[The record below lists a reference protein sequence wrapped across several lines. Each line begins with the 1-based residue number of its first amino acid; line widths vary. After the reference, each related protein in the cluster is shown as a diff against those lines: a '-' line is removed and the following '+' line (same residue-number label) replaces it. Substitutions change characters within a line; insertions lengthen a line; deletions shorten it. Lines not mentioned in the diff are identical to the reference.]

1 MKLKGKTAIITGS
14 SMGIGKAIAYRL
26 ANEGANVVVNG
37 RNEEKLLATTAFLR
51 NLGFEASAFQGD
63 MTDTETCKK
72 MVDFTLEQYGG
83 IDILVNNVGVGARGF
98 IENTNPEVF
107 KYIINS
113 NVLGAVYPTLEA
125 MPHIKASKGSVIFI
139 SSLAG
144 FRGMPNFGPYGM
156 SKMALTSLAE
166 SLRVE
171 TAKDGVH
178 VGIVY
183 VGMTKND
190 PEKRVLHAD
199 GSWKNLEL
207 HDGLFVDSPD
217 DSARAV
223 LDVLHNRSFKK
234 IVSVKGKVYY
244 WLQMLAPWFVDFTF
258 RHKIETIEEVQK

>member
-1 MKLKGKTAIITGS
+1 MNLKGKTAIITGS

-26 ANEGANVVVNG
+26 AIEGANIIVNG
-37 RNEEKLLATTAFLR
+37 RNEEKLLATTASLR
-51 NLGFEASAFQGD
+51 NPGFETSAFQGD
-63 MTDTETCKK
+63 VTNPETCKK
-72 MVDFTLEQYGG
+72 LVDFALEKYGG
-83 IDILVNNVGVGARGF
+83 IDILINNVGVGARGF

-113 NVLGAVYPTLEA
+113 NILGAVYPTLEA

-144 FRGMPNFGPYGM
+144 FRGMPNSAPYCM

-166 SLRVE
+166 SMHVE

-199 GSWKNLEL
+199 GSWTNLEQ
-207 HDGLFVDSPD
+207 HDGIFVDSPD
-217 DSARAV
+217 DTARAV
-223 LDVLHNRSFKK
+223 LDVLYNRSFKK
-234 IVSVKGKVYY
+234 IVGMKGKIYY

-258 RHKIETIEEVQK
+258 RHKIDTIEEAQK